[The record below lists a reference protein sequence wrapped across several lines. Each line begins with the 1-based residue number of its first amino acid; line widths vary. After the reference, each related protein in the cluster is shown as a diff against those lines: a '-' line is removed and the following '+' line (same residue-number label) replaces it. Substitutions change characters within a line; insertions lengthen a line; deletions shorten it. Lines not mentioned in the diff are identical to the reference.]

1 MLLKIVNSSYQLK
14 EYKEF
19 NYVIESHSDIVMA
32 LANVEDKLGSKLQVN
47 LRGLRWS
54 TDHLNKYKVTLKD
67 EFNDILRGKEIV
79 VELSSM

>member
-19 NYVIESHSDIVMA
+19 NYAIESHSDIVMA
-32 LANVEDKLGSKLQVN
+32 LANVEDKLGSLKVN

-54 TDHLNKYKVTLKD
+54 TDHLNKCKVTLKD

>member
-1 MLLKIVNSSYQLK
+1 MLLKIINSSYQLK

-19 NYVIESHSDIVMA
+19 FYKIESHTDIVMA
-32 LANVEDKLGSKLQVN
+32 LAHVEDKLNSKLQVN

-54 TDHLNKYKVTLKD
+54 VEHLNKYKVTLKN

>member
-1 MLLKIVNSSYQLK
+1 MLLKVVNSSYQLK
-14 EYKEF
+14 GYKEF
-19 NYVIESHSDIVMA
+19 RYKIQSHTDIMMA
-32 LANVEDKLGSKLQVN
+32 LTYVEDKLGSLKVN

-54 TDHLNKYKVTLKD
+54 TEHLNKYKVTLKD